1 MAKGLWDT
9 CKTLNRSGDGYV
21 ARAKDADGSTILGRF
36 DVSDAA
42 LRSRL

>member
-21 ARAKDADGSTILGRF
+21 RRAKRADGSTILGRF
-36 DVSDAA
+36 DVAGSAS
-42 LRSRL
+42 RSRL